1 MKTKAGKVL
10 AGQKVFFKLD
20 KKILKKIKAKNK
32 KGKKLLK
39 QLKKGKYALKTK
51 TTGKTTL
58 TLKKS
63 MFKCKKGKGK
73 VTASFKGAGN
83 YKASST
89 VTKIVMK

>member
-1 MKTKAGKVL
+1 MKTKAGKVI
-10 AGQKVFFKLD
+10 AGQKVYFKLD

-39 QLKKGKYALKTK
+39 NLKSGKYALTTK
-51 TTGKTTL
+51 SNGKATL

-73 VTASFKGAGN
+73 VTASFKATGN
-83 YKASST
+83 YKASSFSA
-89 VTKIVMK
+89 KITMK